1 MSNMGDF
8 QHHSL
13 LPDRK
18 LKFLAQQPLRLLYN
32 SKEAASLLLYWYWED
47 CLKHRY
53 ERFVVALEEATKD
66 TQPFL
71 REKSLK
77 TVFMLLK
84 SKPEQERRLL
94 SALVNKLGD
103 PERKVASNASY
114 LLSSLLTVHPNMK
127 VQFTHG
133 LVLQWTREMRLTS
146 LIC

>member
-1 MSNMGDF
+1 MGALFFEDSKHDLSMSNMGDF

-77 TVFMLLK
+77 VSPTSAYCLLFLAHLCV
-84 SKPEQERRLL
+84 R
-94 SALVNKLGD
+94 
-103 PERKVASNASY
+103 
-114 LLSSLLTVHPNMK
+114 T
-127 VQFTHG
+127 
-133 LVLQWTREMRLTS
+133 
-146 LIC
+146 

>member
-1 MSNMGDF
+1 
-8 QHHSL
+8 
-13 LPDRK
+13 
-18 LKFLAQQPLRLLYN
+18 
-32 SKEAASLLLYWYWED
+32 
-47 CLKHRY
+47 
-53 ERFVVALEEATKD
+53 
-66 TQPFL
+66 
-71 REKSLK
+71 
-77 TVFMLLK
+77 MLLK